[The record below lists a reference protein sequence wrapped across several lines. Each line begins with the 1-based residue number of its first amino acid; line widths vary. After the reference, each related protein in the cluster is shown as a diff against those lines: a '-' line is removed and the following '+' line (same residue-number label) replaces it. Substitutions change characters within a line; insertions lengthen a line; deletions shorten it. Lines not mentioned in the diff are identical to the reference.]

1 MIEKNVLDGGNSMN
15 VNTEFYAAWAKGN
28 GLYIQWAAR
37 EGIGYPEMI
46 VLYSLYTMGRL
57 TQKQIREDFG
67 LQKQTVNTVIHD
79 LKVREL
85 VILTASE
92 MDRREKWVDLTESGR
107 RYAGEKIDPLLQTE
121 EEIYRKI
128 GIERIRQISET
139 MELFNLM
146 FERKLKENRKHE
158 R

>member
-1 MIEKNVLDGGNSMN
+1 MN
-15 VNTEFYAAWAKGN
+15 VNAQYYAAWAKGN
-28 GLYIQWAAR
+28 GLYVQWAAR

-79 LKVREL
+79 L
-85 VILTASE
+85 
-92 MDRREKWVDLTESGR
+92 TESGR
-107 RYAGEKIDPLLQTE
+107 RYAGEKIDPLLHTE

-146 FERKLKENRKHE
+146 FERKLKEDRKHE

>member
-1 MIEKNVLDGGNSMN
+1 MN
-15 VNTEFYAAWAKGN
+15 VNAQYYAAWAKGN
-28 GLYIQWAAR
+28 GLYVQWAAR

-79 LKVREL
+79 LKEREL
-85 VILTASE
+85 VMLTASE

-107 RYAGEKIDPLLQTE
+107 RYAGEKS
-121 EEIYRKI
+121 
-128 GIERIRQISET
+128 IRSFIRRRRFTVKSG
-139 MELFNLM
+139 
-146 FERKLKENRKHE
+146 
-158 R
+158 

>member
-1 MIEKNVLDGGNSMN
+1 MN
-15 VNTEFYAAWAKGN
+15 VNAQYYAAWAKGN
-28 GLYIQWAAR
+28 GLYVQWAAR

-79 LKVREL
+79 LKEREL
-85 VILTASE
+85 VMLTASE

-107 RYAGEKIDPLLQTE
+107 RYAGEKIDPLLHTE

-146 FERKLKENRKHE
+146 FERKLKEDRKHE

>member
-1 MIEKNVLDGGNSMN
+1 MN
-15 VNTEFYAAWAKGN
+15 INTKYYAAWAKGN

-79 LKVREL
+79 LKEKEV
-85 VILTASE
+85 VTLTASE
-92 MDRREKWVDLTESGR
+92 TDRREKWVDLTVSGR
-107 RYAGEKIDPLLQTE
+107 RYAGEKIDPLLETE
-121 EEIYRKI
+121 EKIYRQI
-128 GIERIRQISET
+128 GVERIRQISET
-139 MELFNLM
+139 MELFNLL
-146 FERKLKENRKHE
+146 FERELKGEKRHE
-158 R
+158 

>member
-1 MIEKNVLDGGNSMN
+1 MN
-15 VNTEFYAAWAKGN
+15 INTKYYAAWAKGN

-79 LKVREL
+79 LKEKEV
-85 VILTASE
+85 VTLTASE
-92 MDRREKWVDLTESGR
+92 TDRREKWVDLTESGR
-107 RYAGEKIDPLLQTE
+107 RYAGEKIDPLLETE
-121 EEIYRKI
+121 EKIYRQI
-128 GIERIRQISET
+128 GVERIRQISET
-139 MELFNLM
+139 MELFNLL
-146 FERKLKENRKHE
+146 FERELKGEKRHE
-158 R
+158 